1 MKHLILIAAL
11 LLGAYFGWRL
21 VPVLVRNRVRQFTRD
36 HLLVVVVILLAC
48 FIGLGIQFY
57 LSSARIL

>member
-1 MKHLILIAAL
+1 MKHLILISAL
-11 LLGAYFGWRL
+11 LLGCYFGWRF
-21 VPVLVRNRVRQFTRD
+21 VPTRVRNQVRQFVRD
-36 HLLVVVVILLAC
+36 HLLVVTAILLAC